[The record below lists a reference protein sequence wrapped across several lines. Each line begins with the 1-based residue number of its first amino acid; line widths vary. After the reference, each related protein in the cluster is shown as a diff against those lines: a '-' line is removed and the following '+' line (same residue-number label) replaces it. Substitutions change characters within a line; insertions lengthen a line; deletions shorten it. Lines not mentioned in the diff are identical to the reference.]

1 MRKEEIR
8 KRSSIKTESEAYNE
22 AYKYCVETCN
32 ARPYEE
38 RNLFAM
44 WDLITSIREAE
55 LYLNSYGDL
64 VPPKLVRVMKE
75 RMRNS
80 KKLLI
85 KYYQEMSGRKE
96 DLL

>member
-1 MRKEEIR
+1 MKKEEIR

-22 AYKYCVETCN
+22 AYKYCVETFN
-32 ARPYEE
+32 AHPYEE
-38 RNLFAM
+38 RNLYAM
-44 WDLITSIREAE
+44 SDLITCIREAE

-75 RMRNS
+75 RMRNA

-85 KYYQEMSGRKE
+85 KYYQERTGRKE

>member
-1 MRKEEIR
+1 MTKEEIR
-8 KRSSIKTESEAYNE
+8 KRSSIKTESEVYNE
-22 AYKYCVETCN
+22 AYKYCVEVMN

-44 WDLITSIREAE
+44 SDLITSVCEAE
-55 LYLNSYGDL
+55 IYLNSYGDL

-85 KYYQEMSGRKE
+85 KYYQERTGRKE